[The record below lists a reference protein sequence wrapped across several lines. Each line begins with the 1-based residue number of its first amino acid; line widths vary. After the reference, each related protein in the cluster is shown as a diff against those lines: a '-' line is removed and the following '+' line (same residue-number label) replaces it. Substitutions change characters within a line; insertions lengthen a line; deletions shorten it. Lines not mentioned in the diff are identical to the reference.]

1 MARSIQQLFDLSD
14 RIALVGDGASG
25 YGLQIAHALG
35 EAGARVML
43 AAPDADALEQAMA
56 ELQSAGIDA
65 RWVAADLTRGADI
78 AHLVSETLQRMG
90 DIEILVNADAR
101 SPGAAWPAPADAAQA
116 QPQPQSTPTDASRF
130 VQLSLTVVRL
140 SMARQRWGRIIH
152 VAAAST
158 AAERDALMDV
168 TQRQAIAWAPS
179 AITVNGIF
187 AGGLPD
193 ARGAAT
199 LAALGADRLKARLPL
214 PYPDADDDLKGASL
228 LFAADAG
235 LRLTGQWLALDGGAS
250 LRPDND

>member
-1 MARSIQQLFDLSD
+1 MARNIQQLFDLSG

-43 AAPDADALEQAMA
+43 AAPDADALEQAVA

-78 AHLVSETLQRMG
+78 AYLVSETLQRMG
-90 DIEILVNADAR
+90 DIEILVNADVR
-101 SPGAAWPAPADAAQA
+101 SPGAAWRATADAAQA
-116 QPQPQSTPTDASRF
+116 QPQPIPTDASRF
-130 VQLSLTVVRL
+130 VQLSQIVVRL
-140 SMARQRWGRIIH
+140 SMARQRRGRIVH

-158 AAERDALMDV
+158 AGERDALMGV

-187 AGGLPD
+187 AGGLPG
-193 ARGAAT
+193 AGGAAT
-199 LAALGADRLKARLPL
+199 LAALGADRLDAHLALPQ
-214 PYPDADDDLKGASL
+214 PDADDDLKGASL

-235 LRLTGQWLALDGGAS
+235 RCITGQWLALDGGAS